1 MDLKVELT
9 AENYYE
15 VKKYL
20 RIPEWEHPDF
30 MWFTIKSVDFQKNV
44 LVGERYGKELGE
56 IPISGVELVG
66 RDAVWFKYQRLLEKL
81 PSDFRDELEFLVR
94 ELEDYASVSGVQLLH
109 LL

>member
-1 MDLKVELT
+1 MNLKVELT

-20 RIPEWEHPDF
+20 RTPEWEHPDF
-30 MWFTIKSVDFQKNV
+30 GWFTIKSVDFQKNV

-56 IPISGVELVG
+56 IPIVGVELVG
-66 RDAVWFKYQRLLEKL
+66 LDAVQFKYQRLLEKV

-94 ELEDYASVSGVQLLH
+94 ELEGYAAVRGYNGCI
-109 LL
+109 